1 MAERAEL
8 GQPPEILF
16 GSYLHLHC
24 KRLLGTAQFAERNV
38 MDLLRRTRESLAKAP
53 ALFSVPKRRGIVPD
67 PDRSKV
73 PRAGRRTR
81 TENVN
86 WKCSRK
92 IMLGFAQREIMPSR
106 GGQDAWRQLK
116 LH

>member
-24 KRLLGTAQFAERNV
+24 NRLLGTAQFAERNV
-38 MDLLRRTRESLAKAP
+38 MDLLCRTPESLAKGA
-53 ALFSVPKRRGIVPD
+53 AFLCAEEARHRARA
-67 PDRSKV
+67 RSFQGA
-73 PRAGRRTR
+73 AGCRRTM

-86 WKCSRK
+86 WRCLRK
-92 IMLGFAQREIMPSR
+92 DHA
-106 GGQDAWRQLK
+106 
-116 LH
+116 

>member
-24 KRLLGTAQFAERNV
+24 NRLLGTAQFAERNA

-53 ALFSVPKRRGIVPD
+53 LFSVPKRRDIVSE

-73 PRAGRRTR
+73 PRAVA
-81 TENVN
+81 E
-86 WKCSRK
+86 
-92 IMLGFAQREIMPSR
+92 P
-106 GGQDAWRQLK
+106 RQK
-116 LH
+116 M